1 MPVNTR
7 PAAVKTLPLGSLLDR
22 YLVQAFLRVFFAS
35 LLIIT
40 GLSLI
45 VEFFDRINVFFTTGG
60 SMGAV
65 VRYFVYKAPLSIS
78 RMIGFAT
85 LFSALF
91 CLGMAARNNEITA
104 MRSSGISVQR
114 IALPLLIVSLLI
126 SVSTFFWNET
136 VVPMFAHRA
145 QTTYQTE
152 IRQRQQQSLFG
163 TRDIWMRG
171 QESFINVE
179 HFDVRTD
186 RLERVTMFLLN
197 RDFTL
202 RAVVQIP
209 SLQWNGHEWQPGAGT
224 QSNIFSDQNGKQT
237 PISIPAIS
245 ETPADLKLLV
255 RNPEEFGFFELQRH
269 ISDMKAK
276 GIDTTAYEV
285 DLQAKLALPFISVFV
300 VLLAT
305 PFAIR
310 NPRSGGLALSFGTAM
325 AIGFG
330 YWVLAAFCISLGH
343 SGALPPGVAA
353 WLPNAVFAM
362 VGVFCFTAEE

>member
-1 MPVNTR
+1 M
-7 PAAVKTLPLGSLLDR
+7 D
-22 YLVQAFLRVFFAS
+22 
-35 LLIIT
+35 
-40 GLSLI
+40 
-45 VEFFDRINVFFTTGG
+45 
-60 SMGAV
+60 AV
-65 VRYFVYKAPLSIS
+65 VRYFMYKAPLSIS

-145 QTTYQTE
+145 QTIYQTE
-152 IRQRQQQSLFG
+152 IRQRQQQRVFG
-163 TRDIWMRG
+163 TQDIWVRSQG
-171 QESFINVE
+171 SFVNIE

-186 RLERVTMFLLN
+186 RLERVTVFLLN

-202 RAVVQIP
+202 GGVVEIP
-209 SLQWNGHEWQPGAGT
+209 SLRWNGHQWEPEAVAEW
-224 QSNIFSDQNGKQT
+224 SIFSDGQSVDQK
-237 PISIPAIS
+237 PIPLPAIS
-245 ETPADLKLLV
+245 ASPEDLKLLV
-255 RNPEEFGFFELQRH
+255 RNPEEFSFFELQRQ
-269 ISDMKAK
+269 IIEMKAK
-276 GIDTTAYEV
+276 GIDATAYQV
-285 DLQAKLALPFISVFV
+285 DLQAKLALPFVSVLV

-305 PFAIR
+305 PFAIKR
-310 NPRSGGLALSFGTAM
+310 QTAGGLALSFGAAM
-325 AIGFG
+325 VIGFS

-343 SGALPPGVAA
+343 SAALPPAVAG

-362 VGVFCFTAEE
+362 VGIFYFTSEE